1 MKNDKEVKKA
11 KLFSFKNI
19 VLDFVRITAAPG
31 LLWFR
36 PKHIYENE
44 AAKKKIKGAAR
55 VIMNHVGMIDPM
67 YLMLAIWYRRH
78 RFVCKADLMKS
89 KLGGFWL
96 RLFRCIPIDRGNR
109 HNGMVEAAVREFGKG
124 ETFTIAITPEATRKP
139 VQRWKRGF
147 WEIARRAEV
156 PIVPACID
164 FAHKKIWLE
173 EAIWPTDDY
182 EADLLRVRRCFRAG
196 MAKHPTQFV
205 ELVEN

>member
-1 MKNDKEVKKA
+1 MKRIWIAVVKLCGWKLNLPEPGTRPELSRCVFVVAPHTSIDDFLIGIAYLWSLKLNGHVFIKKEFFRWPVK
-11 KLFSFKNI
+11 
-19 VLDFVRITAAPG
+19 R
-31 LLWFR
+31 
-36 PKHIYENE
+36 
-44 AAKKKIKGAAR
+44 
-55 VIMNHVGMIDPM
+55 
-67 YLMLAIWYRRH
+67 LMLHY
-78 RFVCKADLMKS
+78 
-89 KLGGFWL
+89 G
-96 RLFRCIPIDRGNR
+96 CIPIDRGNR

-182 EADLLRVRRCFRAG
+182 EADLLRVRRCFRAS